1 MLIHLADV
9 KYTGSWSL
17 NKTADEI
24 MGPNI
29 PSTHMSSQIYV
40 GTARSRHGGNTS

>member
-1 MLIHLADV
+1 MLIHPTDFKCA
-9 KYTGSWSL
+9 GSWSL

-40 GTARSRHGGNTS
+40 GTAHSRHGENTS